1 MVVVPKGI
9 VDEEQLVEGQE
20 VEIEVA
26 RVKKKLWGICKGI
39 GPWIKEEDRPY
50 DHRDD

>member
-20 VEIEVA
+20 VEIEVKK
-26 RVKKKLWGICKGI
+26 VKRKLWGICKGI
-39 GPWIKEEDRPY
+39 GAWTKEDKFDTHY
-50 DHRDD
+50 D

>member
-20 VEIEVA
+20 VELE
-26 RVKKKLWGICKGI
+26 VKKVKRKFFGMFKGI
-39 GPWIKEEDRPY
+39 GPWIKEEDRL
-50 DHRDD
+50 DIRDD